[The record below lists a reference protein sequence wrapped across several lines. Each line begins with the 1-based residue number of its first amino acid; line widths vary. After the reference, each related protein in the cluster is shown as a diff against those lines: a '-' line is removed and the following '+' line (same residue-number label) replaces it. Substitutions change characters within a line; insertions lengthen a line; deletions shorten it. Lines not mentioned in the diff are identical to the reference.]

1 MVNPH
6 DFDEGTLERMMVDKI
21 QETVQISSAL
31 RDSEELGKTN
41 FGDRIQLEKNPSG
54 EIHLS
59 TIIKSIRDN
68 IVIRFVY
75 QGFWNTEEEYVSLKP
90 YFVKMA
96 QRRWY
101 VIGLR
106 DDTGEMENFC
116 LDRILQLA
124 LTTDRFTIPKNFNFR
139 DYFKHSF
146 GALIEKGIDV
156 EVVKIKVWGEQ
167 VKYLRSLPIHES
179 QKEIR
184 EEKDYSVFQFHL
196 RPTYDFK
203 MEILS
208 HGSSWEVIQ
217 PKWFRQDVASG
228 FRMGYRLY
236 YVDGREN
243 KSEECK
249 KMRDLLLSWTPV
261 ISKYA
266 NGDTVIFVENI
277 NNPREPQMSL
287 QVKDQYSVIVGYN
300 DMDKLYLGVK
310 YENDTNA
317 KEVKHSLDTM
327 RINIMLPLRTDGW
340 YGWQKMTND
349 NGLNLIISILERLG
363 LHSK

>member
-1 MVNPH
+1 
-6 DFDEGTLERMMVDKI
+6 
-21 QETVQISSAL
+21 
-31 RDSEELGKTN
+31 
-41 FGDRIQLEKNPSG
+41 
-54 EIHLS
+54 
-59 TIIKSIRDN
+59 
-68 IVIRFVY
+68 
-75 QGFWNTEEEYVSLKP
+75 
-90 YFVKMA
+90 
-96 QRRWY
+96 
-101 VIGLR
+101 
-106 DDTGEMENFC
+106 
-116 LDRILQLA
+116 
-124 LTTDRFTIPKNFNFR
+124 
-139 DYFKHSF
+139 
-146 GALIEKGIDV
+146 
-156 EVVKIKVWGEQ
+156 
-167 VKYLRSLPIHES
+167 
-179 QKEIR
+179 
-184 EEKDYSVFQFHL
+184 
-196 RPTYDFK
+196 